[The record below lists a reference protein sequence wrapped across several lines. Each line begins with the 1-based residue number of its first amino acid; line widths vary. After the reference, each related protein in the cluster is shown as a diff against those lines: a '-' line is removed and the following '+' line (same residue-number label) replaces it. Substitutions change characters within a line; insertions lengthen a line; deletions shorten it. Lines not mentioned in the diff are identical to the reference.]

1 MKKSN
6 KHQSEL
12 IALYSEIPEVKGC
25 KIGCNECCGL
35 VPVNMQEQANLGINR
50 PFTASPEQLAKGCL
64 DCEFSGEGGCSRYE
78 HRPFMCRLFGAV
90 EDKRLECPY
99 GAKAEKPLSAKRAA
113 TLAARYKALMKGS
126 NAKVDEFVNQLNKA
140 KKLEPLTEKN

>member
-1 MKKSN
+1 MNKNN

-12 IALYSEIPEVKGC
+12 IALYNEIPEVKGC

-35 VPVNMQEQANLGINR
+35 VPANKQEQTNLGINR

-64 DCEFSGEGGCSRYE
+64 DCEFVGKDGCSKYE

-99 GAKAEKPLSAKRAA
+99 GAKADKPLSAKRAA
-113 TLAARYKALMKGS
+113 TLSSRYTALMKDS
-126 NAKVDEFVNQLNKA
+126 TAKADEFMKQIHKA
-140 KKLEPLTEKN
+140 QSTGL